1 MFAELKGSS
10 QATNLSCVPLLATC
24 STFLFGPDIALVRIL
39 PTRHLDLLMSPQI
52 GNLFAIF
59 NITGEHD
66 IGNDSDTAI
75 VCICGRDSSFQA
87 CVPFE
92 FVTI

>member
-24 STFLFGPDIALVRIL
+24 STFLIGLEIALVRIL
-39 PTRHLDLLMSPQI
+39 PTQHLDLLKSPQI

-66 IGNDSDTAI
+66 IDNDSDTVI
-75 VCICGRDSSFQA
+75 VCIRGGDGSFQA
-87 CVPFE
+87 CVPFG